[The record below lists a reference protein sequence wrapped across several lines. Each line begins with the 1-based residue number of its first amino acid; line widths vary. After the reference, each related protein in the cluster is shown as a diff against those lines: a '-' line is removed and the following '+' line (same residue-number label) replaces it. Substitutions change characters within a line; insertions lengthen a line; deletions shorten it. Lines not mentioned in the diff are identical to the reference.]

1 MKTKILKIAALI
13 ALFIMIISSAN
24 AQTCSIS
31 IIDPTPTSN
40 YGGQIA
46 LYYLNGG
53 IPTPV
58 GNPISVTGL
67 NPNSLNSRNL
77 TWELPIDTEENIYI
91 LHALITEGGS
101 SSNPQISSS
110 IWFNTY
116 YYFNNQIT
124 VTVRFN

>member
-1 MKTKILKIAALI
+1 MKTKMLKIAAFV
-13 ALFIMIISSAN
+13 ALFLLIFSGAN

-31 IIDPTPTSN
+31 IIDPTPTSI

-58 GNPISVTGL
+58 GNPISVNSL
-67 NPNSLNSRNL
+67 NPNSLNTRPL
-77 TWELPIDTEENIYI
+77 TWGLPIDTEENIYI
-91 LHALITEGGS
+91 LYGYITENGAQ
-101 SSNPQISSS
+101 SNPVVSNSV
-110 IWFNTY
+110 WFNTY
-116 YYFNNQIT
+116 YYFNNLIT